1 LPSDRLFGPSLT
13 TPQMAEAVG
22 DDAWLAALLRFESA
36 LASAQS
42 RAGLI
47 PVDAAAAIRAACEP
61 ARFDLTAL
69 GRDAV
74 ASATPVVPLVAALR
88 RAVGERA
95 AEFVHRGATSQ
106 DAIDTAMMLIA
117 RDALDLLTLELSELA
132 SRCATLAEQHRDTPM
147 IGRTLLVQARP
158 ITFGLK
164 AATWLASIVDARARL
179 ERIREER
186 LAIQLGGAVGTL
198 DAFAAS
204 GAQVV
209 ADVAR
214 ELGLAVPEPLPW
226 HADRGRVAELGA
238 ALAIAAG
245 AAAKIAL
252 DVILL
257 SQTEVGEVAVASP
270 GGSSAMPEKRNPAH
284 AVLARAAFA
293 GVVAQAGVLSAAM
306 AGEHERSAGAWQS
319 EPPTLSEA
327 FRLAAGA
334 VARTRDTLTDLGVNE
349 ERMRANLG
357 PAETAGSDHA
367 GALVD
372 RALAFYRTQEKR
384 RMQEE
389 KR

>member
-1 LPSDRLFGPSLT
+1 
-13 TPQMAEAVG
+13 MAEAVG
-22 DDAWLAALLRFESA
+22 DDAWLAALLWFESA

-47 PVDAAAAIRAACEP
+47 PADAAATIRSACEP
-61 ARFDLTAL
+61 TRFDLAAL

-74 ASATPVVPLVAALR
+74 ASATPVVPLIAALR
-88 RAVGERA
+88 RVVGERT

-117 RDALDLLTLELSELA
+117 RDALDQLIDALSELA
-132 SRCATLAEQHRDTPM
+132 SLCAALAERYRDTPM
-147 IGRTLLVQARP
+147 TGRTLLVRARP

-164 AATWLASIVDARARL
+164 AATWLAGILDARTRL

-186 LAIQLGGAVGTL
+186 LAVQLGGAVGTL
-198 DAFAAS
+198 DAFGAS

-226 HADRGRVAELGA
+226 HGDRGRVAELGA

-257 SQTEVGEVAVASP
+257 SQTEVGEVAVGSP
-270 GGSSAMPEKRNPAH
+270 GRSSAMPEKRNPAH
-284 AVLARAAFA
+284 AILARAAFA
-293 GVVAQAGVLSAAM
+293 GVVAQAGVLSSAM
-306 AGEHERSAGAWQS
+306 AGEHERSAGAWQT
-319 EPPTLSEA
+319 EPPVLSEA

-334 VARTRDTLTDLGVNE
+334 VARTHETLTDLAVNE

-357 PAETAGSDHA
+357 PAESAGSENA
-367 GALVD
+367 GGLVD
-372 RALAFYRTQEKR
+372 RALAFYRAQEQKR
-384 RMQEE
+384 TQEE
-389 KR
+389 K

>member
-13 TPQMAEAVG
+13 TPRMAEAVG
-22 DDAWLAALLRFESA
+22 DDAWLAAILRFEAA

-47 PVDAAAAIRAACEP
+47 PADAAAAIRAACDP
-61 ARFDLTAL
+61 ARFDLAAI

-74 ASATPVVPLVAALR
+74 ASATPVVPVVDALR
-88 RAVGERA
+88 RAVGDRA

-106 DAIDTAMMLIA
+106 DAIDTAMMLVA
-117 RDALDLLTLELSELA
+117 RDGLDLLIADLSEVA
-132 SRCATLAEQHRDTPM
+132 SRCAALARRYRDTPM
-147 IGRTLLVQARP
+147 AGRTLLVQARP

-164 AATWLASIVDARARL
+164 AATWLVGIIDCRARL
-179 ERIREER
+179 AEIRGRR
-186 LAIQLGGAVGTL
+186 LTLQLGGAVGTL
-198 DAFAAS
+198 DAFGPS
-204 GAQVV
+204 GAQLV
-209 ADVAR
+209 ADIAS

-226 HADRGRVAELGA
+226 HTDRGRVAELGA

-257 SQTEVGEVAVASP
+257 SQTEVGEVAEVSP
-270 GGSSAMPEKRNPAH
+270 GRSSAMPEKRNPSH

-293 GVVAQAGVLSAAM
+293 GVVAQAGVLLTAM
-306 AGEHERSAGAWQS
+306 VGEHERSAGAWQS
-319 EPPTLSEA
+319 EWPALSEA

-334 VARTRDTLTDLGVNE
+334 VARTREALTDLSVNE

-357 PAETAGSDHA
+357 SAQTKAPESAGP
-367 GALVD
+367 LVD
-372 RALAFYRTQEKR
+372 RALAFYRL
-384 RMQEE
+384 QEE